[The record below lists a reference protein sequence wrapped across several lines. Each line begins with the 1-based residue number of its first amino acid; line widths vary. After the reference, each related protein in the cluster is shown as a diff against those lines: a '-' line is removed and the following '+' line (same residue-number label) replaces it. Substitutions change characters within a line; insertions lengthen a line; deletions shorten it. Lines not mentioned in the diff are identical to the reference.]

1 MKVRIINTK
10 ENPVIIKSDKKPPF
24 VDRPSFANGSLL
36 FAPYKQGYTTPDALY
51 KLLDD
56 IKQDGKSYLDEI
68 DVFGDNLDYLVWIY
82 TSDFRYTP
90 EFVDEVYFKLDPF
103 SKIYVESRG
112 NFENS
117 CVLGVRGV
125 LRMSLQEGYLIK
137 ASSHYI
143 ILIRDDSGNF
153 SDLYLD
159 YERDNIL
166 FRLNNNQIYNIC
178 LVANKES
185 SSIVLYIDGEKIV
198 SFSDDFFNGSK
209 RIYMPIQTDGI
220 IAPCC
225 ISLNTKQ
232 TDIVDED
239 IQEVIKMLELSC
251 IV

>member
-36 FAPYKQGYTTPDALY
+36 FAPYKQGYTTSDALY

-56 IKQDGKSYLDEI
+56 VKQNGKSYLDEI
-68 DVFGDNLDYLVWIY
+68 DVFGDNLDYFVWIY
-82 TSDFRYTP
+82 TSDYKYTP
-90 EFVDEVYFKLDPF
+90 KFDEVYFELDVF
-103 SKIYVESRG
+103 SKIYVESRR

-125 LRMSLQEGYLIK
+125 LSMFLQEGIFVK
-137 ASSHYI
+137 TSSHYI
-143 ILIRDDSGNF
+143 RLIRDDSGKF

-159 YERDNIL
+159 NERDNIL
-166 FRLNNNQIYNIC
+166 FRLNDNQIYNIC

-185 SSIVLYIDGEKIV
+185 NSIVLYIDGEKIV
-198 SFSDDFFNGSK
+198 SFSDDFFIGSK
-209 RIYMPIQTDGI
+209 TIYMPIQTNGI
-220 IAPCC
+220 IAPGC
-225 ISLNTKQ
+225 IALNTKQ

-251 IV
+251 TV

>member
-24 VDRPSFANGSLL
+24 VDRPSFSNGSLL

-56 IKQDGKSYLDEI
+56 IKQNGKSYLDEI
-68 DVFGDNLDYLVWIY
+68 DVFGDNLDYFVWIY
-82 TSDFRYTP
+82 TSDWGYTP
-90 EFVDEVYFKLDPF
+90 EFVDEVYFKLDSF
-103 SKIYVESRG
+103 STIYVESSR

-125 LRMSLQEGYLIK
+125 LSMFLQEGYLIK
-137 ASSHYI
+137 TSSHYI
-143 ILIRDDSGNF
+143 RLIRDDSGNF

-159 YERDNIL
+159 NERDNIL

-198 SFSDDFFNGSK
+198 SFSDDFFIGSK
-209 RIYMPIQTDGI
+209 TIKMPIQSNSI
-220 IAPCC
+220 IAPGC
-225 ISLNTKQ
+225 IALNTKQ

-251 IV
+251 TV

>member
-51 KLLDD
+51 ELLDG
-56 IKQDGKSYLDEI
+56 IKQNEKSYLDKI
-68 DVFGDNLDYLVWIY
+68 DVFGDNLDYFVWIY
-82 TSDFRYTP
+82 TSDYKYTP
-90 EFVDEVYFKLDPF
+90 EFVDKVYFKLDLF
-103 SKIYVESRG
+103 SKIYVESRR

-125 LRMSLQEGYLIK
+125 LSIFLQEGVLVRT
-137 ASSHYI
+137 SSHYI
-143 ILIRDDSGNF
+143 KLISNDDRNF
-153 SDLYLD
+153 CDLYLD
-159 YERDNIL
+159 DDRENIL

-185 SSIVLYIDGEKIV
+185 SSIVIYIDGEKIV

-209 RIYMPIQTDGI
+209 TIYMPIQINGI
-220 IAPCC
+220 IAPGC

-251 IV
+251 TV

>member
-36 FAPYKQGYTTPDALY
+36 FAPYKQGYTTPGALY

-56 IKQDGKSYLDEI
+56 IKQDGKSYLDKI
-68 DVFGDNLDYLVWIY
+68 DVFGDNLDFAWIY
-82 TSDFRYTP
+82 TGDIRYTP
-90 EFVDEVYFKLDPF
+90 EFVDEVYFKLSPF
-103 SKIYVESRG
+103 SKIYVENRG

-125 LRMSLQEGYLIK
+125 LSTSSQEGYFIK

-143 ILIRDDSGNF
+143 ILIRDDPKNL

-159 YERDNIL
+159 YDRDNIL

-209 RIYMPIQTDGI
+209 TIYMPIKTDGV
-220 IAPCC
+220 IAPGC

-251 IV
+251 TV

>member
-10 ENPVIIKSDKKPPF
+10 ENPVIIKPDKKPPF

-56 IKQDGKSYLDEI
+56 IKQYGKSYLDKI
-68 DVFGDNLDYLVWIY
+68 DVFGDNLDY
-82 TSDFRYTP
+82 D
-90 EFVDEVYFKLDPF
+90 
-103 SKIYVESRG
+103 
-112 NFENS
+112 
-117 CVLGVRGV
+117 
-125 LRMSLQEGYLIK
+125 
-137 ASSHYI
+137 
-143 ILIRDDSGNF
+143 
-153 SDLYLD
+153 
-159 YERDNIL
+159 RDNIL

-209 RIYMPIQTDGI
+209 TIYIPIQTDGI
-220 IAPCC
+220 IAPGC

-251 IV
+251 TV

>member
-56 IKQDGKSYLDEI
+56 VKQNGKSYLDEI
-68 DVFGDNLDYLVWIY
+68 DVFGDNLDYFVWIY
-82 TSDFRYTP
+82 TSDYKYTP
-90 EFVDEVYFKLDPF
+90 EFVDKVYFKLDVF
-103 SKIYVESRG
+103 SKIYVESRR

-117 CVLGVRGV
+117 CVLGVRGFIIINF
-125 LRMSLQEGYLIK
+125 QESYLFRT
-137 ASSHYI
+137 SSHYI
-143 ILIRDDSGNF
+143 RLIGDDSGNF

-159 YERDNIL
+159 DERDNIL

-185 SSIVLYIDGEKIV
+185 NSIVLYIDGEKIV
-198 SFSDDFFNGSK
+198 SFSDDFFTGSK
-209 RIYMPIQTDGI
+209 TINMPILTNST
-220 IAPCC
+220 IAPGC
-225 ISLNTKQ
+225 IALNTKQ

-251 IV
+251 TV

>member
-10 ENPVIIKSDKKPPF
+10 ENPVIIKSDKKQPF

-68 DVFGDNLDYLVWIY
+68 DVFGDNLDY
-82 TSDFRYTP
+82 
-90 EFVDEVYFKLDPF
+90 
-103 SKIYVESRG
+103 
-112 NFENS
+112 
-117 CVLGVRGV
+117 
-125 LRMSLQEGYLIK
+125 
-137 ASSHYI
+137 
-143 ILIRDDSGNF
+143 
-153 SDLYLD
+153 
-159 YERDNIL
+159 ERDNIL

-209 RIYMPIQTDGI
+209 TIYMPIQTDGI
-220 IAPCC
+220 IAPGC

-251 IV
+251 TV

>member
-56 IKQDGKSYLDEI
+56 IKQDGKSYLDKI
-68 DVFGDNLDYLVWIY
+68 DVFGDNLDY
-82 TSDFRYTP
+82 D
-90 EFVDEVYFKLDPF
+90 
-103 SKIYVESRG
+103 
-112 NFENS
+112 
-117 CVLGVRGV
+117 
-125 LRMSLQEGYLIK
+125 
-137 ASSHYI
+137 
-143 ILIRDDSGNF
+143 
-153 SDLYLD
+153 
-159 YERDNIL
+159 RDNIL

-209 RIYMPIQTDGI
+209 TIYMPIQTDGI
-220 IAPCC
+220 IAPGC

-251 IV
+251 TV

>member
-10 ENPVIIKSDKKPPF
+10 ENPVIIKPDKKPPF

-51 KLLDD
+51 KLLND
-56 IKQDGKSYLDEI
+56 IKQNVKSYLDEI
-68 DVFGDNLDYLVWIY
+68 DVFGDNLDYWVWIH
-82 TSDFRYTP
+82 TSNYKYTP
-90 EFVDEVYFKLDPF
+90 EFVDKVYFKLDPF

-125 LRMSLQEGYLIK
+125 LSMSLQEGYLIK

-143 ILIRDDSGNF
+143 KLISNDSRNF
-153 SDLYLD
+153 CDLYLD
-159 YERDNIL
+159 DDRDSIL
-166 FRLNNNQIYNIC
+166 FRLNDNQIYNIC
-178 LVANKES
+178 VVANKES
-185 SSIVLYIDGEKIV
+185 NSIVLYIDGEKIV
-198 SFSDDFFNGSK
+198 SFSDDFLAGSK
-209 RIYMPIQTDGI
+209 TIYVPIQIDGI
-220 IAPCC
+220 ISPGC

-251 IV
+251 TV

>member
-1 MKVRIINTK
+1 MKIRIINTK

-36 FAPYKQGYTTPDALY
+36 FAPYKQGYTTPGALY

-56 IKQDGKSYLDEI
+56 IKQDGISYLDKI
-68 DVFGDNLDYLVWIY
+68 DVFGDNLDYSVWIY
-82 TSDFRYTP
+82 TGEIKYKP
-90 EFVDEVYFKLDPF
+90 EFVDEVYFKLGPIP
-103 SKIYVESRG
+103 KIYVGSMG

-137 ASSHYI
+137 AVSHYI
-143 ILIRDDSGNF
+143 ILIRDESGNS

-159 YERDNIL
+159 YDRDNIL
-166 FRLNNNQIYNIC
+166 FSLNDNQIYNIC

-185 SSIVLYIDGEKIV
+185 SSIVLYIDGKKIV
-198 SFSDDFFNGSK
+198 SFSDDFFNASK
-209 RIYMPIQTDGI
+209 TIYMPIQADGI
-220 IAPCC
+220 IAPGC

-251 IV
+251 TV

>member
-10 ENPVIIKSDKKPPF
+10 ENPVIIKSDKPQF

-68 DVFGDNLDYLVWIY
+68 DVFGDNLDYFVWIY
-82 TSDFRYTP
+82 TSDWGYTP
-90 EFVDEVYFKLDPF
+90 EFVDEVYFKLDSF
-103 SKIYVESRG
+103 SKIYVESRS

-125 LRMSLQEGYLIK
+125 LSMFLQEGYLIK
-137 ASSHYI
+137 TSSHYI
-143 ILIRDDSGNF
+143 RFIRDDSGNF

-159 YERDNIL
+159 NERDNIL

-185 SSIVLYIDGEKIV
+185 NSIVLYIDGEKIV
-198 SFSDDFFNGSK
+198 SFSDDFFIGSK
-209 RIYMPIQTDGI
+209 TINMPIQSNSI
-220 IAPCC
+220 IAPGC
-225 ISLNTKQ
+225 IALNTKQ

-251 IV
+251 TV

>member
-56 IKQDGKSYLDEI
+56 IKQNGKSYLDEI
-68 DVFGDNLDYLVWIY
+68 DVFGDNLDN
-82 TSDFRYTP
+82 
-90 EFVDEVYFKLDPF
+90 E
-103 SKIYVESRG
+103 
-112 NFENS
+112 
-117 CVLGVRGV
+117 
-125 LRMSLQEGYLIK
+125 
-137 ASSHYI
+137 
-143 ILIRDDSGNF
+143 RDD
-153 SDLYLD
+153 
-159 YERDNIL
+159 IL

-185 SSIVLYIDGEKIV
+185 NSIVLYIDGEKIV
-198 SFSDDFFNGSK
+198 SFSDNFFIGSK
-209 RIYMPIQTDGI
+209 TIYMPIQTDGI
-220 IAPCC
+220 IAPGC

-251 IV
+251 TV

>member
-68 DVFGDNLDYLVWIY
+68 DVFGDNLDY
-82 TSDFRYTP
+82 
-90 EFVDEVYFKLDPF
+90 
-103 SKIYVESRG
+103 
-112 NFENS
+112 
-117 CVLGVRGV
+117 
-125 LRMSLQEGYLIK
+125 
-137 ASSHYI
+137 
-143 ILIRDDSGNF
+143 
-153 SDLYLD
+153 
-159 YERDNIL
+159 ERDNIL

-185 SSIVLYIDGEKIV
+185 SSIVLYIDGKKIV

-209 RIYMPIQTDGI
+209 TIYMPIKTDGI
-220 IAPCC
+220 IAPGC

-239 IQEVIKMLELSC
+239 IQEVIKILELSC
-251 IV
+251 TV

>member
-24 VDRPSFANGSLL
+24 IDRPSFANGSLL
-36 FAPYKQGYTTPDALY
+36 FAPYKQGYTTPGALY

-68 DVFGDNLDYLVWIY
+68 DVFGDNLDYCVWIY
-82 TSDFRYTP
+82 TSDWGYTP
-90 EFVDEVYFKLDPF
+90 EFVDEVYFELDVF
-103 SKIYVESRG
+103 SSIQVQSKRNIESS
-112 NFENS
+112 FI
-117 CVLGVRGV
+117 LGVRGV
-125 LRMSLQEGYLIK
+125 LSMFLQEGYLIRIG
-137 ASSHYI
+137 SHYI
-143 ILIRDDSGNF
+143 RLIGGDSYNF

-159 YERDNIL
+159 NERDNIL

-178 LVANKES
+178 LVANKGS
-185 SSIVLYIDGEKIV
+185 NSVALYIDGEKIV
-198 SFSDDFFNGSK
+198 SYSDDIITT
-209 RIYMPIQTDGI
+209 RALIMMPIQTNGI
-220 IAPCC
+220 IAPGC

-251 IV
+251 TV

>member
-1 MKVRIINTK
+1 MRVRIINTK

-56 IKQDGKSYLDEI
+56 IKQNGKSYLNEI
-68 DVFGDNLDYLVWIY
+68 DVFGDNLDYWVWIY
-82 TSDFRYTP
+82 TSDYKYTP
-90 EFVDEVYFKLDPF
+90 EFIDEVYFKLDVF
-103 SKIYVESRG
+103 SKNYLESRR

-125 LRMSLQEGYLIK
+125 LSIFLQEAVLVRT
-137 ASSHYI
+137 SSHYI
-143 ILIRDDSGNF
+143 KLISNDDRNF
-153 SDLYLD
+153 CDLYLD
-159 YERDNIL
+159 DDRENIL
-166 FRLNNNQIYNIC
+166 FRLNNKQIYNIC

-185 SSIVLYIDGEKIV
+185 NSIVLYIDGEKIV
-198 SFSDDFFNGSK
+198 SFSDDFLAGSK
-209 RIYMPIQTDGI
+209 TIYMPIQTNGI
-220 IAPCC
+220 IAPGC
-225 ISLNTKQ
+225 IALNTKQ

-251 IV
+251 TV

>member
-56 IKQDGKSYLDEI
+56 IKQDGKSYLDKI
-68 DVFGDNLDYLVWIY
+68 DVFGDNLDYFVWIY
-82 TSDFRYTP
+82 TNTRYTP
-90 EFVDEVYFKLDPF
+90 SFVDEVYFRLGLS

-125 LRMSLQEGYLIK
+125 LSMFLQEGYLIK

-143 ILIRDDSGNF
+143 KFISDDSGNF

-159 YERDNIL
+159 YDRDNIL

-185 SSIVLYIDGEKIV
+185 SSIVLYIDGGKIV
-198 SFSDDFFNGSK
+198 SFSDDFFNGSIT
-209 RIYMPIQTDGI
+209 IYMPIQIDGI
-220 IAPCC
+220 IAPGC

-251 IV
+251 TV